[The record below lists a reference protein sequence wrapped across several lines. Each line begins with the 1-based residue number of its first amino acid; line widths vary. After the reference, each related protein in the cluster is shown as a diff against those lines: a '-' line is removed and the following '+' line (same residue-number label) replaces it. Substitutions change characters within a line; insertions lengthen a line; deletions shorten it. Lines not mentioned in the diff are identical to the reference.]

1 MKRLSLSLI
10 LSVFS
15 FTLFACS
22 TTYKEVQKPP
32 PFKMQQMTIAKGIS
46 KGVTGTPVD
55 PSTTFT
61 TEDPEI
67 IAYLKFNNMHGSH
80 KLKWD
85 WHTPDGRLFY
95 SSGDYQMAV
104 PDGKYRKEYTAW
116 HRLPVRD
123 EKATSFLGNWQVKAY
138 LDGQLLVSKE
148 FTVESNELDID
159 KLPQTAVKSNPSNWG
174 LVIGIEDYANLP
186 PVDFAKRD
194 ANVVKDYFVKI
205 LGVPEE
211 NIIFLADGKATKS
224 TIEGY
229 LKNYLPKNMDKD
241 TVLYT
246 YFAGHGAPDIE
257 KGDAYLVPY
266 DGDPR
271 FIAQTGYKI
280 KDFYEDLA
288 KLEIQRSFVFL
299 DACFSGTVARG
310 EKMLIAGIRPAL
322 IHVEDVAL
330 YSDKV
335 VSLSATKGGQ
345 VSNSYPDKKHGLF
358 TYYLLSGFRGLADAD
373 KDGWVSMGELYN
385 YTKENVTRASRR
397 QGVEQ
402 TPSFTPAIDL
412 VKDVENIK
420 VGKVMK

>member
-1 MKRLSLSLI
+1 MKRLSFSLVFSVLSL
-10 LSVFS
+10 
-15 FTLFACS
+15 TLFACS
-22 TTYKEVQKPP
+22 ATTREVQKPP
-32 PFKMQQMTIAKGIS
+32 PFKMQQMTIAKWIS
-46 KGVTGTPVD
+46 KGVTGTPID

-61 TEDPEI
+61 TEDPEVV
-67 IAYLKFNNMHGSH
+67 AYLKFENMHGSH

-95 SSGDYQMAV
+95 SSGDYQIAV
-104 PDGKYRKEYTAW
+104 PDGKYRRESTVW
-116 HRLPVRD
+116 HSLPVKG
-123 EKATSFLGNWQVKAY
+123 EKSATFPGNWQVKAY
-138 LDGQLLVSKE
+138 LDGELLVSQGFNIE
-148 FTVESNELDID
+148 DTEIDVD
-159 KLPQTAVKSNPSNWG
+159 KLPQAAVKSNPSSWG
-174 LVIGIEDYANLP
+174 LIIGIEEYANLP
-186 PVDFAKRD
+186 SVDYAKRD
-194 ANVVKDYFVKI
+194 AGTVKDYFVKI

-211 NIIFLADGKATKS
+211 NIIFLADGRATKS

-246 YFAGHGAPDIE
+246 YFAGHGAPDVE

-280 KDFYEDLA
+280 KDFYDDLA
-288 KLEIQRSFVFL
+288 KLSIQRSFVFL
-299 DACFSGTVARG
+299 DACFSGTAARG
-310 EKMLIAGIRPAL
+310 EKMLIAGLRPAL
-322 IHVEDVAL
+322 IHVEDVPL

-358 TYYLLSGFRGLADAD
+358 TYYLLKGFRGLADAD

-385 YTKENVTRASRR
+385 YTKDNVTKASRR
-397 QGVEQ
+397 KGVEQ
-402 TPSFTPAIDL
+402 TPSVTPTIDL
-412 VKDVENIK
+412 VKNVENIK
-420 VGKVMK
+420 VGKVVR

>member
-1 MKRLSLSLI
+1 MS
-10 LSVFS
+10 
-15 FTLFACS
+15 
-22 TTYKEVQKPP
+22 
-32 PFKMQQMTIAKGIS
+32 TIAKGIS
-46 KGVTGTPVD
+46 KEVTGTPID
-55 PSTTFT
+55 PSNTFT
-61 TEDPEI
+61 TEDPEV
-67 IAYLKFNNMHGSH
+67 IAHLKFNNMQGSH
-80 KLKWD
+80 NLKWD
-85 WHTPDGRLFY
+85 WHTPDGKLFS
-95 SSGDYQMAV
+95 SSGDYPISV
-104 PDGKYRKEYTAW
+104 RDGKFRKEATVW

-123 EKATSFLGNWQVKAY
+123 EKAGTFPGNWQVKAY
-138 LDGQLLVSKE
+138 LDGQLLVSRE

-159 KLPQTAVKSNPSNWG
+159 KLPQAAVKPNPSSWG

-194 ANVVKDYFVKI
+194 ATIVKDYFVKI

-246 YFAGHGAPDIE
+246 YFAGHGSPDIE

-271 FIAQTGYKI
+271 FIAQTGDKI

-299 DACFSGTVARG
+299 DACFSGTAARG

-322 IHVEDVAL
+322 IHVEDVPL

-335 VSLSATKGGQ
+335 VSLSATKGG
-345 VSNSYPDKKHGLF
+345 H
-358 TYYLLSGFRGLADAD
+358 
-373 KDGWVSMGELYN
+373 
-385 YTKENVTRASRR
+385 
-397 QGVEQ
+397 
-402 TPSFTPAIDL
+402 I
-412 VKDVENIK
+412 
-420 VGKVMK
+420 

>member
-1 MKRLSLSLI
+1 
-10 LSVFS
+10 
-15 FTLFACS
+15 
-22 TTYKEVQKPP
+22 
-32 PFKMQQMTIAKGIS
+32 MQQMTVAKGIS

-61 TEDPEI
+61 TEDPEV
-67 IAYLKFNNMHGSH
+67 IAYLKFNNVHGSH
-80 KLKWD
+80 SLKWD
-85 WHTPDGRLFY
+85 WHTPDGRLFS
-95 SSGDYQMAV
+95 SSGDYPMV
-104 PDGKYRKEYTAW
+104 VSDGKFRKEYTVW
-116 HRLPVRD
+116 HTLPVRD
-123 EKATSFLGNWQVKAY
+123 QKSATFPGDWQVKAY
-138 LDGQLLVSKE
+138 LDGKLLMSQGFNMEDAEINV
-148 FTVESNELDID
+148 D
-159 KLPQTAVKSNPSNWG
+159 KLPQTAAKPNPSNWG

-186 PVDFAKRD
+186 AVDFAKKD
-194 ANVVKDYFVKI
+194 AGIVKDYFVRI

-224 TIEGY
+224 TMEGY

-246 YFAGHGAPDIE
+246 YFAGHGSPDIE
-257 KGDAYLVPY
+257 KGDAYLVPF

-280 KDFYEDLA
+280 KDFYDDLA
-288 KLEIQRSFVFL
+288 KLDIKRSFVFL
-299 DACFSGTVARG
+299 DACFSGTAARG

-322 IHVEDVAL
+322 IHVEDVPL

-358 TYYLLSGFRGLADAD
+358 TYYLLKGFRGHADTD
-373 KDGWVSMGELYN
+373 KDGWVSMGELYS
-385 YTKENVTRASRR
+385 YTKENVTKASRR

-402 TPSFTPAIDL
+402 TPSFTPETDL

-420 VGKVMK
+420 VGKVVR